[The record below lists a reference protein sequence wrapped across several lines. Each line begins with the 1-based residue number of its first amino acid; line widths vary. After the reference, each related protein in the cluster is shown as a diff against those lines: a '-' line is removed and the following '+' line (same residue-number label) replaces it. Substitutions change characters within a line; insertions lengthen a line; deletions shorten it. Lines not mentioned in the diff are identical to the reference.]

1 MKEGGVF
8 ISVVIADMDV
18 FHLDAKLAELL
29 EYHHWDIEEVNAIG
43 ALARGAIATVHELIH

>member
-8 ISVVIADMDV
+8 VSVVIADMDV
-18 FHLDAKLAELL
+18 LHLDAKLAELL
-29 EYHHWDIEEVNAIG
+29 EYHHGDVEKVNAIG